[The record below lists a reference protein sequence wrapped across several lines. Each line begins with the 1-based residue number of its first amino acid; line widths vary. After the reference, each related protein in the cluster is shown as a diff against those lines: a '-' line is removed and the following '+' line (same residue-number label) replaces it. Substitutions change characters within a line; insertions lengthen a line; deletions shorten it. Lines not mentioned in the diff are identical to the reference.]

1 MHIFLLAL
9 LILSLLAT
17 LFVMMAGVFGMSRGS
32 HFSQKHSNKLMR
44 WRVGLQMLSI
54 IILIIYLA
62 YP

>member
-1 MHIFLLAL
+1 MHIFLLVL

-17 LFVMMAGVFGMSRGS
+17 LFVMIAGVFGMSRGN
-32 HFSQKHSNKLMR
+32 HFSQKYSNKLMR